1 MGGETRPKRIR
12 REELHLTKKQ
22 DSAKKQA
29 PLWPLLVFA
38 LLLIFGGSAV
48 FFYPTLANYM
58 AERDQATVI
67 ENYIQTS
74 TELDV
79 EKMDAEWERARTYNN
94 SLSGDPV
101 QYPFLPGTGYVLP
114 KNYMEVLNIAGDG
127 VMGYLRIP
135 KIYVNLPIFHGCD
148 EEALQKGAG
157 HIEQTHLPI
166 GGESTHCV
174 ISGHRGL
181 PHAEMF
187 TRLDEL
193 EPGDEFYICV
203 LGETLAYEVDRITV
217 VLPEELENISVVEGE
232 DLVTLVTC
240 TPYAVNTHRLLVRG
254 HRTEYHS
261 EAAPVS
267 VEPAIHVVY
276 HGLDQNMTR
285 IGAILGCVLLVIIVL
300 ILFTGKKR
308 GRHRG

>member
-1 MGGETRPKRIR
+1 
-12 REELHLTKKQ
+12 
-22 DSAKKQA
+22 
-29 PLWPLLVFA
+29 
-38 LLLIFGGSAV
+38 
-48 FFYPTLANYM
+48 M

-67 ENYIQTS
+67 ENYVRVSEEID
-74 TELDV
+74 TEAM
-79 EKMDAEWERARTYNN
+79 ETEWERARTYNN
-94 SLSGDPV
+94 QLSGNPV

-114 KNYMEVLNIAGDG
+114 KNYLEVLNIAGDD
-127 VMGYLRIP
+127 VMGYIRIP
-135 KIYVNLPIFHGCD
+135 KIYVNLPIFHGCGD
-148 EEALQKGAG
+148 EALQKGAG

-166 GGESTHCV
+166 GGTDTHCV

-193 EPGDEFYICV
+193 EPGDVFYISV
-203 LGETLAYEVDRITV
+203 LDETLAYEVDQISV
-217 VLPEELENISVVEGE
+217 VLPEELENIMVVEGE

-254 HRTEYHS
+254 HRTEYHA

-267 VEPAIHVVY
+267 VEPAIHLVY

-285 IGAILGCVLLVIIVL
+285 IGVILGCILLVIIVL

-308 GRHRG
+308 GKHRG